1 MSHISAIDTL
11 IPAPENAVSFE
22 IRTSTEVLVL
32 NSEGYSKV
40 SNLMAYLYKID
51 GNSESI
57 CSDYDAILIIYNLQG
72 EQIYHAHTDNS
83 GIIEATISGFQ
94 NISRVEI
101 SWINGNA
108 VVRQRTIYSTN
119 DGAVG
124 LSGISRRITDW
135 SDGTLYRND
144 TNVSSSLRYIDFVTI
159 VSESGTIEDASGNKF
174 NLYEAKP
181 NHNGVLSSLNNK
193 PEFGESWENYWSKIT
208 DQQPVFTS
216 LILANLIKASQI
228 DVDSVIA
235 NGIKGKTIDVEDA
248 TFKNVK
254 MTNASV
260 TGTSRNPFVNVSD
273 GYFTDFNDNVVL
285 FSNGKGGWINGYN
298 LPWDKTQT
306 GRRMTLIN
314 YKWGETISTGVSGFT
329 APSGKYFYEDG
340 MAKSSLGVSRE
351 LVELIG
357 YGDSTSLYGWI
368 VLRRIDLMTTRKYGR
383 SIKSLAHG
391 IVVGNVTGTSFQY
404 FRTFDGLSI
413 SNPGEFTVTRTGEGV
428 YRINF
433 PSSWGLEAGK
443 YLVNLTGYGM
453 ARDYADFPI
462 KATVASVASNYFVV
476 NTSDDNSRNDGSFMF
491 QIINMD
497 DFNYEI

>member
-1 MSHISAIDTL
+1 MLATGSIFAYR
-11 IPAPENAVSFE
+11 AP
-22 IRTSTEVLVL
+22 
-32 NSEGYSKV
+32 
-40 SNLMAYLYKID
+40 ID
-51 GNSESI
+51 GK
-57 CSDYDAILIIYNLQG
+57 
-72 EQIYHAHTDNS
+72 
-83 GIIEATISGFQ
+83 
-94 NISRVEI
+94 
-101 SWINGNA
+101 
-108 VVRQRTIYSTN
+108 
-119 DGAVG
+119 DGLPGAPGAKGDTGLTG
-124 LSGISRRITDW
+124 LSIRNTEWVAGVY
-135 SDGTLYRND
+135 YRND
-144 TNVSSSLRYIDFVTI
+144 TSLTGTERYLDFAII
-159 VSESGTIEDASGNKF
+159 VGSGDFQDGVGTNYSI
-174 NLYEAKP
+174 YQAKAA
-181 NHNGVLSSLNNK
+181 HNGVVSTADNK
-193 PEFGESWENYWSKIT
+193 PGSGASWGTYWEKINVLK
-208 DQQPVFTS
+208 PVFTP
-216 LILANLIKASQI
+216 ILLASLIKASQI

-285 FSNGKGGWINGYN
+285 FSNGNGGWINGYN

-314 YKWGETISTGVSGFT
+314 YMWGGTISTGVSGFT

-340 MAKSSLGVSRE
+340 IAKSSLGVSRE

-413 SNPGEFTVTRTGEGV
+413 SKPGEFTVTRTGEGI

-443 YLVNLTGYGM
+443 YLVNLTGYGTS
-453 ARDYADFPI
+453 RGYDDFPI